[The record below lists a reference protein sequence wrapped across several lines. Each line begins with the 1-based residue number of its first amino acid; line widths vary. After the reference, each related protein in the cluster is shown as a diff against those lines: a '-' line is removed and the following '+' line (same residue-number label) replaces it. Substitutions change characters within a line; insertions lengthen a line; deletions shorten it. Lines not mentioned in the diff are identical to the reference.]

1 MIRRLWLVF
10 AQSFIVVAAALYVY
24 QQLRPAPLSF
34 RDAAAK
40 AVPAVANIYT
50 AKILWREMSEGDR
63 LFNATA
69 EAWALI

>member
-10 AQSFIVVAAALYVY
+10 AQGFVVV
-24 QQLRPAPLSF
+24 
-34 RDAAAK
+34 
-40 AVPAVANIYT
+40 VPAVANIYT
-50 AKILWREMSEGDR
+50 AKMLWREMSEGDR